1 MTVWSDGGPFLC
13 LEPCWGLTEQRPFQD
28 KKGIQTIAPGDA
40 LRAAIT
46 MTPQLASFD

>member
-1 MTVWSDGGPFLC
+1 MADRFYAWNRVGGLPIIANSVRFK
-13 LEPCWGLTEQRPFQD
+13 D
-28 KKGIQTIAPGDA
+28 KKGIQTITPGDA